1 MDDSRET
8 QSVNAFV
15 TGYPVKHSRSPLI
28 HGYWLKQLGL
38 AGSYRAH
45 EVPVEDFAAFISSLK
60 DGTSGF
66 VGGNVT
72 IPHKEAAFKLA
83 DRPDELSEELGASNT
98 LWLEGGL
105 LHATNTDGR
114 GFTANLD
121 ERHPGWDRGDRAV
134 ILGAGGASR
143 AIIQAVRG
151 RGFKEIHVVNRT
163 IERAQ
168 ELADRFGERVHAHPM
183 AALGEVMQGAGLF
196 INTTSLGMDG
206 EAAPRI
212 DFSPLAEGAVVTDI
226 VYVPLK
232 TPLLGQAEE
241 QGFAIVDGL
250 GMLLHQAVPGFEKW
264 FRRRPAVDETL
275 RALIIADM
283 EKH

>member
-8 QSVNAFV
+8 PSVNAFV

-60 DGTSGF
+60 DGSSGF

-98 LWLEGGL
+98 LWLQDGE

-121 ERHPGWDRGDRAV
+121 ERHPGWNRSDRAV

-143 AIIQAVRG
+143 AIIQAVRD

-163 IERAQ
+163 VERAQ

-183 AALGEVMQGAGLF
+183 AALGEVMRSAGLF

-212 DFSPLAEGAVVTDI
+212 DFSPLAQGAVVTDI

-232 TPLLGQAEE
+232 TPLLAQAEE

-264 FRRRPAVDETL
+264 FGKRPAVDETL
-275 RALIIADM
+275 RAVIIADM